1 MDKLIVEA
9 EKFTTSLLNEKLD
22 TSFLYHNL
30 THTQRVVEK
39 AKELAEQ
46 SGLNDSEKNILIL
59 ATWLHDTGYTKNI
72 KSLNRLIQMA
82 ILNFQKPDKIVLQK
96 TTEFEAQFEFRPLEP
111 GFGLTIGNALRRV
124 LLSSL
129 EGYAIVGIK
138 VEGAEHEF
146 ATLKGITED
155 VTEIILNLKQVRF
168 KKIVDND
175 VASEKITLSIKN
187 KTEFTAGMIGE
198 ATHAFEVMN
207 PELLI
212 CVMDSTAKLDI
223 EITISKGRGYVPAED
238 NKVKDSVFGLIPI
251 DSIHTPIKNVK
262 YHIENTRVEQRTDF
276 EKLIMD
282 VNTDGTIHPEEAVKQ
297 ASRIL
302 IQHLMIITDENITFD
317 NKEEKKEDMVDE
329 QTLQL
334 RKILKTPLEDL
345 DLSVRAFN
353 CLKAAKINS
362 LSELVQYEQE
372 DLMKFRNFGQK
383 SLSEIEQVLIE
394 RGLGFG
400 MDLSKLG
407 LDKEDY

>member
-1 MDKLIVEA
+1 
-9 EKFTTSLLNEKLD
+9 
-22 TSFLYHNL
+22 
-30 THTQRVVEK
+30 
-39 AKELAEQ
+39 
-46 SGLNDSEKNILIL
+46 
-59 ATWLHDTGYTKNI
+59 
-72 KSLNRLIQMA
+72 MA

-96 TTEFEAQFEFRPLEP
+96 ATDFDAQFEFRPLEP
-111 GFGLTIGNALRRV
+111 GFGLTVGNALRRV

-138 VEGAEHEF
+138 VEGADHEF

-168 KKIVDND
+168 KKTTEQDITN
-175 VASEKITLSIKN
+175 EKVTLSIKN
-187 KTEFTAGMIGE
+187 KESFTAGMIGE
-198 ATHAFEVMN
+198 AIQGFEIMN

-212 CVMDSTAKLDI
+212 CTMDVSAKLDI
-223 EITISKGRGYVPAED
+223 EITVAKGRGYIPSED
-238 NKVKDSVFGLIPI
+238 NKLKDAPLGYIPI

-262 YHIENTRVEQRTDF
+262 YVIENTRVEQRTDY

-282 VNTDGTIHPEEAVKQ
+282 VVTDGTIHPEEAVKQ

-317 NKEEKKEDMVDE
+317 NKEDRKEDVVDE
-329 QTLQL
+329 QVLQL
-334 RKILKTPLEDL
+334 RKVLKTPLEDL

-383 SLSEIEQVLIE
+383 SLSEIEQVLNE

-400 MDLSKLG
+400 MDLGKLG
-407 LDKEDY
+407 LDNLDN

>member
-1 MDKLIVEA
+1 
-9 EKFTTSLLNEKLD
+9 
-22 TSFLYHNL
+22 
-30 THTQRVVEK
+30 
-39 AKELAEQ
+39 
-46 SGLNDSEKNILIL
+46 
-59 ATWLHDTGYTKNI
+59 
-72 KSLNRLIQMA
+72 MA

-96 TTEFEAQFEFRPLEP
+96 ANDFEAQFEFRPLEP

-146 ATLKGITED
+146 ATLKGVTED
-155 VTEIILNLKQVRF
+155 ITEIILNLKQVRF
-168 KKIVDND
+168 KKKGDNE
-175 VASEKITLSIKN
+175 VNSEKVTLSIKN
-187 KTEFTAGMIGE
+187 QTEFTAGMIGE
-198 ATHAFEVMN
+198 ATQAFDVMN
-207 PELLI
+207 PLLLI
-212 CVMDSTAKLDI
+212 CTMDSTSKLDI
-223 EITISKGRGYVPAED
+223 EITIAKGRGYVPAED
-238 NKVKDSVFGLIPI
+238 NRVKDSVFGYIPI

-262 YHIENTRVEQRTDF
+262 YSIENTRVEQRTDF

-282 VNTDGTIHPEEAVKQ
+282 VSTDGTIHPEEAVKQ

-317 NKEEKKEDMVDE
+317 SKEEKKEDLVDE

-334 RKILKTPLEDL
+334 RKVLKTPLEDL

-383 SLSEIEQVLIE
+383 SLSEIEQVLNE

-400 MDLSKLG
+400 MDLGKLG
-407 LDKEDY
+407 VDKDDY

>member
-1 MDKLIVEA
+1 
-9 EKFTTSLLNEKLD
+9 
-22 TSFLYHNL
+22 
-30 THTQRVVEK
+30 
-39 AKELAEQ
+39 
-46 SGLNDSEKNILIL
+46 
-59 ATWLHDTGYTKNI
+59 
-72 KSLNRLIQMA
+72 MA

-96 TTEFEAQFEFRPLEP
+96 VNEFDAQFEFRPLEP
-111 GFGLTIGNALRRV
+111 GYGLTIGNALRRV

-168 KKIVDND
+168 KKRLDND
-175 VASEKITLSIKN
+175 FVNEKIILSIKN
-187 KTEFTAGMIGE
+187 QTEFTAGMIGD
-198 ATHAFEVMN
+198 ATQVFEVMN
-207 PELLI
+207 PGLLI
-212 CVMDSTAKLDI
+212 CTMDNSAKLDI
-223 EITISKGRGYVPAED
+223 EITIAKGRGYVPAED
-238 NKVKDSVFGLIPI
+238 NKVKDSVFGYIPI

-262 YHIENTRVEQRTDF
+262 YSIENTRVEQRTDF
-276 EKLIMD
+276 EKLIID
-282 VNTDGTIHPEEAVKQ
+282 VTTDGTIHPEEAVKQ

-317 NKEEKKEDMVDE
+317 TKEEKKEDMVDE

-334 RKILKTPLEDL
+334 RKVLKTPLEDL

-383 SLSEIEQVLIE
+383 SLSEIEQVLNE

-400 MDLSKLG
+400 MDLAKLG
-407 LDKEDY
+407 IDKEDY